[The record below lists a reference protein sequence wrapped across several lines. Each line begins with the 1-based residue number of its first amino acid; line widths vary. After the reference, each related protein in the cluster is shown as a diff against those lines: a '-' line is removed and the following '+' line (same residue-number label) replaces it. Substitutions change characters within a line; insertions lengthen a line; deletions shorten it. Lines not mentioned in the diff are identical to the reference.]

1 MNSEEQKRVFKG
13 VWIPK
18 EIWLNEEL
26 NIQERVL
33 LAEIDSF
40 ESKMGCFASNSYLGK
55 IVRLSPSRVSGI
67 ISKLVKLK
75 YVKSELIYKAH
86 SNEVEKRILK
96 INRIKIYGEE

>member
-1 MNSEEQKRVFKG
+1 MDNTEQKREFKG
-13 VWIPK
+13 VWIPA

-26 NIQERVL
+26 NIQERIL

-40 ESKMGCFASNSYLGK
+40 EGSLGCFASNSYLGK

-67 ISKLVKLK
+67 ISKLIKLG
-75 YVKSELIYKAH
+75 YVKSKLIYKAH

-96 INRIKIYGEE
+96 IDKIKIYGKE